1 MQEDD
6 GQPGDAARAFEDLR
20 AEVSVLRR
28 AIEALPEEWEANQPP
43 DYTESLGQITQGLS
57 KVAGRLQLIEQHPAL
72 RSTPA
77 EHKADIIA
85 AGQDL
90 MSRAAGRIDTAAEAF
105 KREQQNLAGVIGTV
119 RTQRKQLE
127 WLAITAAA
135 ALGVGLL
142 LSPFAARLLP
152 FGWDAGV
159 AATILHADRW
169 SAGQALMRSA
179 DQDAWTTLAAEVSL
193 VEPNHD
199 ALTAC
204 REAAARTKKEQHC
217 VIVVPAP
224 QSSQAE

>member
-1 MQEDD
+1 MQENEE
-6 GQPGDAARAFEDLR
+6 PSSDAARAFEDLR
-20 AEVSVLRR
+20 AEVSVLRL
-28 AIEALPEEWEANQPP
+28 AVESLPGEWEANQPP
-43 DYTESLGQITQGLS
+43 DYTESLGQITQWLS
-57 KVAGRLQLIEQHPAL
+57 KVVGRLQAIEQHPAL

-90 MSRAAGRIDTAAEAF
+90 MSRAAGRIDQAADMF

-135 ALGVGLL
+135 SLVLGLL

-169 SAGQALMRSA
+169 SAGQALMKSTNPTGWA
-179 DQDAWTTLAAEVSL
+179 TLAAEINL
-193 VEPNHD
+193 AEANHN
-199 ALTAC
+199 ALSAC
-204 REAAARTKKEQHC
+204 REAAGRTKKEQRC
-217 VIVVPAP
+217 TIVVPAL
-224 QSSQAE
+224 

>member
-1 MQEDD
+1 M
-6 GQPGDAARAFEDLR
+6 
-20 AEVSVLRR
+20 
-28 AIEALPEEWEANQPP
+28 
-43 DYTESLGQITQGLS
+43 
-57 KVAGRLQLIEQHPAL
+57 
-72 RSTPA
+72 
-77 EHKADIIA
+77 
-85 AGQDL
+85 
-90 MSRAAGRIDTAAEAF
+90 
-105 KREQQNLAGVIGTV
+105 
-119 RTQRKQLE
+119 
-127 WLAITAAA
+127 
-135 ALGVGLL
+135 GLL

>member
-1 MQEDD
+1 MRNDD
-6 GQPGDAARAFEDLR
+6 ESSGDAARAFEDLR

-28 AIEALPEEWEANQPP
+28 SVELLPEEWEANRSP

-57 KVAGRLQLIEQHPAL
+57 KVVGRLQVIEQHPAL

-77 EHKADIIA
+77 EHQSAIIA

-90 MSRAAGRIDTAAEAF
+90 MSRAAFNMDRAAEAF
-105 KREQQNLAGVIGTV
+105 DEEQRNLAGVIGTV
-119 RTQRKQLE
+119 LTQRKQLE

-135 ALGVGLL
+135 ALLLGLL
-142 LSPFAARLLP
+142 VSPFAARLLP

-169 SAGQALMRSA
+169 SAGQTLMKST
-179 DQDAWTTLAAEVSL
+179 DPTGWVTLNAEMNL
-193 VEPNHD
+193 AEANHD

-204 REAAARTKKEQHC
+204 REAAARTKKEQRC
-217 VIVVPAP
+217 TIVVMAP
-224 QSSQAE
+224 